1 MKGNLVTARKMK
13 EKLGTARRMKENWL
27 LHIE

>member
-1 MKGNLVTARKMK
+1 MKGNLVTARRMK